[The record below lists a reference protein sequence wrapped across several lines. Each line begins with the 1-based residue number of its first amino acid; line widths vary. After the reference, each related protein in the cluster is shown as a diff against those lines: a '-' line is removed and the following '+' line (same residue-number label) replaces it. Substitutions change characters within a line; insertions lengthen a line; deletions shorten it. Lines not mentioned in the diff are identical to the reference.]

1 MRPFA
6 LVLRAGAV
14 LVAVAFVFSLLIDGT
29 PAPVAL
35 KAKAATKPEAV
46 KTPTTTVVEDD
57 DADDTG
63 RRRHDRRR
71 RATS

>member
-29 PAPVAL
+29 PAPVGL
-35 KAKAATKPEAV
+35 KAKAASKPETV
-46 KTPTTTVVEDD
+46 KTPTADRRQDD
-57 DADDTG
+57 PADDPG
-63 RRRHDRRR
+63 GRRHDRRHR
-71 RATS
+71 